1 MQFFFPEDLNRLAPE
16 EVHITAL
23 TADPYPDGRRVHVNI
38 EMTPFEKRPHLELT
52 ITNAAGEELANVSI
66 VEPMSWKLEL
76 TMHLRGT
83 LLNPHNLEAH
93 LFYPEGPSAAPYNL
107 SFDIHPAPG
116 EDAPAEAPAH

>member
-23 TADPYPDGRRVHVNI
+23 TAEPYADGRRVHVNI

-52 ITNAAGEELANVSI
+52 ITNASGEELANVSI

-76 TMHLRGT
+76 TMHLRGD
-83 LLNPHNLEAH
+83 LLNPHNLEAL
-93 LFYPEGPSAAPYNL
+93 LFYPEGPSAAPYHL
-107 SFDIHPAPG
+107 SFDIHPSPG
-116 EDAPAEAPAH
+116 QDAAAEAP